1 MSQRK
6 KIALVGAGNIGGELA
21 ALAAR
26 QELGDVWLF
35 DIPEK
40 LGLAQGKAL
49 DLEQNGAVL
58 GYDAAIRGTAD
69 WDDLAGSDVVIVTA
83 GIPRKPGMS
92 RDDLLSVNLKIIR
105 SVAGNLRTRCPNAFV
120 IVVSNPLDA
129 MVYAMKE
136 VTGFPPERVVGMAGV
151 LDSARLQLFLA
162 QAAGVAV
169 KDVRAMVLGGHGD
182 TMVPVPSYCTIN
194 GIPVR
199 QLVSADKL
207 TAIFERTRNGGAEVV
222 KLMGTSAYYAPAAS
236 AIQMARAF
244 LHDEKRLIPCAA
256 FLRGEYGYQDLYIG
270 VPVIL
275 GGSGVEKV
283 VEIALEPGEKQMLDN
298 SAKAV
303 RELIE
308 ASKRLLVC
316 RNAVADLPASP
327 GPEAIIRALGSP
339 IVHSCR
345 TPRARRTRG
354 RAPISRRTSFS
365 LVARARYGG
374 HGQRAHSPRSVD
386 GSPGFT

>member
-1 MSQRK
+1 MAQRR
-6 KIALVGAGNIGGELA
+6 KIALIGAGNIGGELA

-40 LGLAQGKAL
+40 IGVAQGKAL

-58 GYDAAIRGTAD
+58 GYDATIRGTSN

-83 GIPRKPGMS
+83 GVPRKPGMS

-105 SVAGNLRTRCPNAFV
+105 SVAENLRTRCSNAFV

-136 VTGFPPERVVGMAGV
+136 VTGFPCERVVGMAGI

-162 QAAGVAV
+162 REAGVAV

-194 GIPVR
+194 GIPAR
-199 QLVSADKL
+199 QLVSAEKFA
-207 TAIFERTRNGGAEVV
+207 AIVERTRNGGAEVV

-236 AIQMARAF
+236 AIQMAKAY

-256 FLRGEYGYQDLYIG
+256 FLRGEYGYRDLYIG
-270 VPVIL
+270 VPVVL
-275 GGSGVEKV
+275 GGRGVEKI
-283 VEIALEPGEKQMLDN
+283 VEIALDPAEKQMLDN

-303 RELIE
+303 LELIE
-308 ASKRLLVC
+308 ASKTL
-316 RNAVADLPASP
+316 
-327 GPEAIIRALGSP
+327 
-339 IVHSCR
+339 
-345 TPRARRTRG
+345 
-354 RAPISRRTSFS
+354 
-365 LVARARYGG
+365 
-374 HGQRAHSPRSVD
+374 
-386 GSPGFT
+386 

>member
-26 QELGDVWLF
+26 HELGDVWLF

-40 LGLAQGKAL
+40 LGVAQGKAL

-58 GYDAAIRGTAD
+58 GYDAAIRGTAN
-69 WDDLAGSDVVIVTA
+69 WDDLAGADVVIVTA

-105 SVAGNLRTRCPNAFV
+105 SVADNLRTRCPNAFV

-136 VTGFPPERVVGMAGV
+136 VTGFPPERVVGMAGI

-194 GIPVR
+194 GIPAR

-207 TAIFERTRNGGAEVV
+207 AAIFERTRNGGAEVV
-222 KLMGTSAYYAPAAS
+222 KLMGTSAYYAPASS
-236 AIQMARAF
+236 AIQMARAGVPAGC
-244 LHDEKRLIPCAA
+244 LSIPC
-256 FLRGEYGYQDLYIG
+256 RYVHSPSEMVDYGDVQ
-270 VPVIL
+270 
-275 GGSGVEKV
+275 
-283 VEIALEPGEKQMLDN
+283 
-298 SAKAV
+298 
-303 RELIE
+303 
-308 ASKRLLVC
+308 
-316 RNAVADLPASP
+316 NAVKLMV
-327 GPEAIIRALGSP
+327 ALLG
-339 IVHSCR
+339 
-345 TPRARRTRG
+345 
-354 RAPISRRTSFS
+354 API
-365 LVARARYGG
+365 
-374 HGQRAHSPRSVD
+374 HW
-386 GSPGFT
+386 

>member
-1 MSQRK
+1 MLKRR

-58 GYDAAIRGTAD
+58 GYDAAIRGTSN
-69 WDDLAGSDVVIVTA
+69 WDDLAGADVVIVTA
-83 GIPRKPGMS
+83 GVPRKPGMS
-92 RDDLLSVNLKIIR
+92 RDDLLGINLKIIR
-105 SVAGNLRTRCPNAFV
+105 SVAENLKTRCPDAFV

-136 VTGFPPERVVGMAGV
+136 GTGFPPERVVGMAGI

-162 QAAGVAV
+162 QAVGVAV

-199 QLVSADKL
+199 QLIAADKL
-207 TAIFERTRNGGAEVV
+207 AAIIERTRNGGAEVV
-222 KLMGTSAYYAPAAS
+222 KLMGTSAYYAPASS

-256 FLRGEYGYQDLYIG
+256 FLRGEYGYKDLYIG

-283 VEIALEPGEKQMLDN
+283 IEIALDDSEKQMLDN

-303 RELIE
+303 RELLDV
-308 ASKRLLVC
+308 SKRL
-316 RNAVADLPASP
+316 
-327 GPEAIIRALGSP
+327 
-339 IVHSCR
+339 
-345 TPRARRTRG
+345 
-354 RAPISRRTSFS
+354 
-365 LVARARYGG
+365 
-374 HGQRAHSPRSVD
+374 
-386 GSPGFT
+386 

>member
-1 MSQRK
+1 M
-6 KIALVGAGNIGGELA
+6 ALVGAGNIGGELA

-58 GYDAAIRGTAD
+58 GYDAKVRATAA
-69 WDDLAGSDVVIVTA
+69 WDDLAGADVVIVTA
-83 GIPRKPGMS
+83 GLPRKPGMS

-105 SVAGNLRTRCPNAFV
+105 SVAENLRTRCPDAFV

-129 MVYAMKE
+129 MVYALKE
-136 VTGFPPERVVGMAGV
+136 VTGFPTQRVVGMAGI

-162 QAAGVAV
+162 RAVGVAV

-199 QLVSADKL
+199 QLLAPDKL
-207 TAIFERTRNGGAEVV
+207 AAIIERTRNGGAEIV

-236 AIQMARAF
+236 AIQMARAY
-244 LHDEKRLIPCAA
+244 LHDEKRLLPCAA
-256 FLRGEYGYQDLYIG
+256 YLRGEYGYQDLYIG
-270 VPVIL
+270 VPAIL

-283 VEIALEPGEKQMLDN
+283 VEIALDPSEKQMLDK
-298 SAKAV
+298 SANAV

-308 ASKRLLVC
+308 ASKRL
-316 RNAVADLPASP
+316 
-327 GPEAIIRALGSP
+327 
-339 IVHSCR
+339 
-345 TPRARRTRG
+345 
-354 RAPISRRTSFS
+354 
-365 LVARARYGG
+365 
-374 HGQRAHSPRSVD
+374 
-386 GSPGFT
+386 

>member
-58 GYDAAIRGTAD
+58 GYDAAIRGTAN

-83 GIPRKPGMS
+83 GVPRKPGMS
-92 RDDLLSVNLKIIR
+92 RDDLLGINLKIIR
-105 SVAGNLRTRCPNAFV
+105 SVAENLKTRCPNAFV

-151 LDSARLQLFLA
+151 LDSSRLQLFLA

-182 TMVPVPSYCTIN
+182 TMVPVVGYCTIN
-194 GIPVR
+194 GIPAG
-199 QLVSADKL
+199 QLIPADKL
-207 TAIFERTRNGGAEVV
+207 AAIFERTRNGGAEVV
-222 KLMGTSAYYAPAAS
+222 KLMGTSAYYAPASS

-256 FLRGEYGYQDLYIG
+256 YLRGEYGYSDLYIG

-275 GGSGVEKV
+275 GGKGVEKV

-308 ASKRLLVC
+308 ASKRL
-316 RNAVADLPASP
+316 
-327 GPEAIIRALGSP
+327 
-339 IVHSCR
+339 
-345 TPRARRTRG
+345 
-354 RAPISRRTSFS
+354 
-365 LVARARYGG
+365 
-374 HGQRAHSPRSVD
+374 
-386 GSPGFT
+386 

>member
-26 QELGDVWLF
+26 QELGNVWLF

-40 LGLAQGKAL
+40 LGVAQGKAL

-58 GYDAAIRGTAD
+58 GYDVAVRGTAN
-69 WDDLAGSDVVIVTA
+69 WDDLAGADVVIVTA

-105 SVAGNLRTRCPNAFV
+105 GVAENLRTRCPNAFV

-136 VTGFPPERVVGMAGV
+136 GTGFPPERVVGMAGM

-194 GIPVR
+194 GIPAR
-199 QLVSADKL
+199 QLVADDKL
-207 TAIFERTRNGGAEVV
+207 AAIFERTRNGGAEVV
-222 KLMGTSAYYAPAAS
+222 KLMGTSAYFAPAAS
-236 AIQMARAF
+236 AIQMARAY

-256 FLRGEYGYQDLYIG
+256 YLRGEYGYQDLYIG

-275 GGSGVEKV
+275 GGGGVEKV
-283 VEIALEPGEKQMLDN
+283 VEIALDPGEKQMLDK

-303 RELIE
+303 RDLIE
-308 ASKRLLVC
+308 VSKRL
-316 RNAVADLPASP
+316 
-327 GPEAIIRALGSP
+327 
-339 IVHSCR
+339 
-345 TPRARRTRG
+345 
-354 RAPISRRTSFS
+354 
-365 LVARARYGG
+365 
-374 HGQRAHSPRSVD
+374 
-386 GSPGFT
+386 